1 MEELRGE
8 MGRRHELLQAEEG
21 WIFSIS
27 TLLNFATLL
36 SRCSLST
43 MASPERRQEQLP
55 AEVLGLGLV
64 VREVGV
70 DELLGVGQEEVLGH
84 GGGARG
90 AHGVHQPPVALQLH
104 GAPVVQPAAGRGE
117 PRSWVVVAFIM
128 FYEKWTVDTHDHSCV
143 VTWKVEAS
151 SPLTNNHSFW

>member
-1 MEELRGE
+1 
-8 MGRRHELLQAEEG
+8 
-21 WIFSIS
+21 
-27 TLLNFATLL
+27 
-36 SRCSLST
+36 

-90 AHGVHQPPVALQLH
+90 AHRVHQPPVALQLH
-104 GAPVVQPAAGRGE
+104 RAPVVQPAAGRGE
-117 PRSWVVVAFIM
+117 PRTWGVLEVVECSVMKSVNEISHHN
-128 FYEKWTVDTHDHSCV
+128 KI
-143 VTWKVEAS
+143 
-151 SPLTNNHSFW
+151 FWSQPVPVPPINIGLCE

>member
-1 MEELRGE
+1 
-8 MGRRHELLQAEEG
+8 
-21 WIFSIS
+21 
-27 TLLNFATLL
+27 
-36 SRCSLST
+36 

-90 AHGVHQPPVALQLH
+90 AHRVHQPPVALQLH
-104 GAPVVQPAAGRGE
+104 RAPVVQPAARRGE
-117 PRSWVVVAFIM
+117 PRTWGVFY
-128 FYEKWTVDTHDHSCV
+128 YEK
-143 VTWKVEAS
+143 
-151 SPLTNNHSFW
+151 

>member
-1 MEELRGE
+1 
-8 MGRRHELLQAEEG
+8 
-21 WIFSIS
+21 
-27 TLLNFATLL
+27 
-36 SRCSLST
+36 

-90 AHGVHQPPVALQLH
+90 AHRVHQPPVALQLH
-104 GAPVVQPAAGRGE
+104 RAPVVQPAAGRGE
-117 PRSWVVVAFIM
+117 TR
-128 FYEKWTVDTHDHSCV
+128 
-143 VTWKVEAS
+143 TWGCSTMSVNDVSQS
-151 SPLTNNHSFW
+151 SATLKGSLLMSHKILETLGSPQAANFFRIT

>member
-1 MEELRGE
+1 
-8 MGRRHELLQAEEG
+8 
-21 WIFSIS
+21 
-27 TLLNFATLL
+27 
-36 SRCSLST
+36 

-90 AHGVHQPPVALQLH
+90 AHRVHQPPVALQLH
-104 GAPVVQPAAGRGE
+104 RAPVVQPAAGRGE
-117 PRSWVVVAFIM
+117 PRTWGVVGGRVFC
-128 FYEKWTVDTHDHSCV
+128 YEKCQRNFAPQPEPTSATHQYRSLRMSV
-143 VTWKVEAS
+143 QI
-151 SPLTNNHSFW
+151 